1 MGVICNRDQ
10 KMRKEKEKNESEI
23 DEGQQT
29 AKQRIVEIKANMRML
44 KDEIKDLKKKL
55 EETNGENIEEFEK
68 EDIEIEL
75 SNKIDEY
82 NDLKD
87 RKQNYMINLKEIKD
101 IEKDNEF
108 DEDLD
113 KFKIIYE
120 KNKPNSE
127 KIVENTEDIKNK
139 KKQTEIRRR
148 KIKEANNINNNEK
161 QRKENINKFF
171 NKK

>member
-87 RKQNYMINLKEIKD
+87 RKQNYMINLKEIID

-120 KNKPNSE
+120 KYKPNSE

-161 QRKENINKFF
+161 QRRENINKFF

>member
-29 AKQRIVEIKANMRML
+29 AKQRIVQIKANMRML